1 MHFVS
6 LQNLWESEVKPMP
19 LLIVVVPALPKNAA
33 VELHVTAVEDDPSQ
47 RTSYH
52 ITTNV
57 AHGSIECHTVL
68 SADGCSGSLSLSL
81 DVLDD
86 KLEASD
92 VKRVREEVGT
102 LFVNAMKM
110 MNTQL
115 LPQCARVFYKCSHPL
130 VHQIVDGIPS
140 KKLLPNSPNFKGG
153 ICKIHFFNC

>member
-1 MHFVS
+1 
-6 LQNLWESEVKPMP
+6 MP
-19 LLIVVVPALPKNAA
+19 LLIVVVPALPKDAA

-47 RTSYH
+47 RTSYQ

-81 DVLDD
+81 DSLAD

-92 VKRVREEVGT
+92 VKCIREAVGAV
-102 LFVNAMKM
+102 FVNAMKM

-115 LPQCARVFYKCSHPL
+115 VPQCARVFYKCSHTL
-130 VHQIVDGIPS
+130 VHQIVEGMPS
-140 KKLLPNSPNFKGG
+140 KTLPPNSHNIKSN
-153 ICKIHFFNC
+153 ISSKIHFLAVKLNLLCAWKL